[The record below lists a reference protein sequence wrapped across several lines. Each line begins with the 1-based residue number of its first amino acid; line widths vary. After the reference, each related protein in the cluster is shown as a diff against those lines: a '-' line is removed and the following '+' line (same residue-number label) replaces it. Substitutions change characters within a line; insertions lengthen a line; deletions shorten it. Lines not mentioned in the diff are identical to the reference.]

1 MRATISCTMHPQ
13 GPLHVRKISCSASQG
28 STRITDAHQHVV
40 QGAIQQS
47 QIEINS
53 PASARACAVTAE
65 YVCSGRSENLM
76 ICSAAHPRYFNE
88 SASGRRHRPCSGFG
102 FAIAVARSCPWCCKQ
117 AAAEHGDVPHV
128 ECQNKLM
135 MSVSTAGVKLH

>member
-1 MRATISCTMHPQ
+1 MRATISCKMHSQ
-13 GPLHVRKISCSASQG
+13 GPLHVCKISCSASQG
-28 STRITDAHQHVV
+28 TRNTVVHTHVV
-40 QGAIQQS
+40 HGVFLQS

-53 PASARACAVTAE
+53 PASARARAVTAE

-102 FAIAVARSCPWCCKQ
+102 FAIAVARSCPWCWKQ

-135 MSVSTAGVKLH
+135 TLVSTAGVKLH

>member
-1 MRATISCTMHPQ
+1 
-13 GPLHVRKISCSASQG
+13 
-28 STRITDAHQHVV
+28 
-40 QGAIQQS
+40 
-47 QIEINS
+47 
-53 PASARACAVTAE
+53 
-65 YVCSGRSENLM
+65 M

-128 ECQNKLM
+128 KCQNKLM
-135 MSVSTAGVKLH
+135 TLYQVVSSINCWGEASLS